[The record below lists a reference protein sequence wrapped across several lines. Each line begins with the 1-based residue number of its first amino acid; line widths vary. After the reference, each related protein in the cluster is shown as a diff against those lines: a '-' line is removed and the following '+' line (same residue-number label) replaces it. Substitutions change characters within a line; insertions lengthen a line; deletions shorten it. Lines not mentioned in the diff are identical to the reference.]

1 MRTKVFAGQV
11 AVALVIGGALLESG
25 RPAAQWLNNPTAG
38 VPRTADGK
46 VNMTAPAPRL
56 TNGRPDLSG
65 LWIGEPARRAGA
77 AAGAADEP
85 GNPTNLSSS
94 RHMRDIGVDLP
105 GGLPYQSWLIPIVK
119 ERTAN
124 EAIDDPHIRCLPD
137 NFLRAYGLP
146 HLLKFVHTPQLLLV
160 LNEMNAG
167 YRQVFTDGRPLPTDP
182 NPAWQGYSSA
192 QWSGDTLIIDT
203 NGLRDDTWIDWN
215 GSVLTEAAK
224 VREEIRRP
232 DFGHLEIKVTVD
244 DPKAYTKPWT
254 VTLKQRI
261 VVDAEL
267 IDEICLENE
276 KFEEFVDK
284 LRRPKG

>member
-1 MRTKVFAGQV
+1 MQKIKPTLFVS
-11 AVALVIGGALLESG
+11 VALAMLVVLFAPGLT
-25 RPAAQWLNNPTAG
+25 AQWLNNPTPG
-38 VPRTADGK
+38 VPRRADGK
-46 VNMTAPAPRL
+46 VDMTAPAPRMA
-56 TNGRPDLSG
+56 NGKPDLSG
-65 LWIGEPARRAGA
+65 LWMTAEPNRETRGAG
-77 AAGAADEP
+77 GLGTSDEA
-85 GNPTNLSSS
+85 GNPANITAS
-94 RHMRDIGVDLP
+94 RQMRDIGIDLP
-105 GGLPYQSWLIPIVK
+105 GGLPYQPWLIPIVK

-146 HLLKFVHTPQLLLV
+146 HLLKFVHTPQLLVV

-167 YRQVFTDGRPLPTDP
+167 YRQVFIDGRPLPKDP
-182 NPAWQGYSSA
+182 NPSWQGYSSA
-192 QWSGDTLIIDT
+192 QWSGDTLVIDT

-276 KFEEFVDK
+276 KFEEFVDR
-284 LRRPKG
+284 LRR

>member
-1 MRTKVFAGQV
+1 MTRHIG
-11 AVALVIGGALLESG
+11 VALVILGVAVASD
-25 RPAAQWLNNPTAG
+25 RPTAQWLNHPTAG
-38 VPRTADGK
+38 VPRKADGK
-46 VNMTAPAPRL
+46 VDMTAAAPRMA
-56 TNGRPDLSG
+56 NGKPDLSG
-65 LWIGEPARRAGA
+65 HWMAEPNRGARGGVA
-77 AAGAADEP
+77 AASDEP
-85 GNPTNLSSS
+85 GNALNIASS

-105 GGLPYQSWLIPIVK
+105 GGLPYQPWQLPIVK

-146 HLLKFVHTPQLLLV
+146 HLLKFVHTPQLLVV

-167 YRQVFTDGRPLPTDP
+167 YRQVFTDGRPLPKDP
-182 NPAWQGYSSA
+182 NPTWQGYSSA
-192 QWSGDTLIIDT
+192 QWSGDTLVIDT
-203 NGLRDDTWIDWN
+203 IGLRDDTWIDWN
-215 GSVLTEAAK
+215 GSALTEAAK

-254 VTLKQRI
+254 VTLRQRI

-276 KFEEFVDK
+276 KFEEFVSRLK
-284 LRRPKG
+284 RK

>member
-1 MRTKVFAGQV
+1 MQKIKPTLFVS
-11 AVALVIGGALLESG
+11 VALALLVVVFS
-25 RPAAQWLNNPTAG
+25 PTLAAQWLNNPTPG
-38 VPRTADGK
+38 VPRRPDGK
-46 VNMTAPAPRL
+46 VNMTAPAPRMA
-56 TNGRPDLSG
+56 NGRPDLSG

-94 RHMRDIGVDLP
+94 RHMRDIDVDLP
-105 GGLPYQSWLIPIVK
+105 DGLPYQPWLIPIVK

-146 HLLKFVHTPQLLLV
+146 HLLKFVHTPQLLVV

-167 YRQVFTDGRPLPTDP
+167 YRQVFIDGRPLPKDP
-182 NPAWQGYSSA
+182 NPSWQGYSSA
-192 QWSGDTLIIDT
+192 QWSGDTLVIDT

-276 KFEEFVDK
+276 KFEEFVDR
-284 LRRPKG
+284 LRR